1 MKLNLDHD
9 RELTP
14 TERLD
19 LMTIR
24 AAELVVLIDHLKA
37 FGEPYQKESMLIEMA
52 DRHLLNCM
60 EVLKGIRF
68 GRA

>member
-1 MKLNLDHD
+1 MKLNLDHERD
-9 RELTP
+9 LTP

-24 AAELVVLIDHLKA
+24 AAELVVLVDHLKA